1 MLDVAAGRIV
11 AHPVLRIQD
20 GRIAAVL
27 TEDQAPAKRKGGPRH
42 IRLGDRTL
50 LPGLIDAH
58 VHLGSTLEGDFVNRP
73 VHEGPAD
80 TALRAAHDAR
90 VTLLAGFTTVR
101 NVGSEGFVDV
111 ALKRAIERG
120 DVPGPWIVPAGHTLS
135 PTGGHGDATGFRP
148 GILEGGPREG
158 IADGPEE
165 VRKAVRMQI
174 KYGAE
179 VIKCVA
185 TAGVLSFERTVG
197 AEQYSF
203 EELKA
208 IVDEAR
214 LHGVKV
220 AAHAH
225 GAEGILAAIRA
236 GVASIEHG
244 SILTDEA
251 LRLMKEKGTYLVP
264 TTYLAD
270 AIDLDNLPP
279 HLRKKAEEIL
289 PQAKESLRRAVRAGV
304 KIAFGTDAAVIPHG
318 QNAREFAAMVDR
330 GMSPLEA
337 IRSATLRG
345 ADLLDLPDRG
355 VIAPG
360 KRADV
365 IAVRGNPLEDV
376 RVLED
381 VRFVMKAGRIVRKEE
396 P

>member
-1 MLDVAAGRIV
+1 
-11 AHPVLRIQD
+11 
-20 GRIAAVL
+20 
-27 TEDQAPAKRKGGPRH
+27 
-42 IRLGDRTL
+42 TL

-58 VHLGSTLEGDFVNRP
+58 VHLGSTLEGDFVNRA

-120 DVPGPWIVPAGHTLS
+120 DIPGPWIVPAGHSLS

-185 TAGVLSFERTVG
+185 TAGVLSFEKTVG

-208 IVDEAR
+208 MVDEAR

-225 GAEGILAAIRA
+225 GPEGILAAIRA

-289 PQAKESLRRAVRAGV
+289 PQAKESLRKAVRAGV

-318 QNAREFAAMVDR
+318 QNAREFAAMVER

-355 VIAPG
+355 VLAPG

-365 IAVRGNPLEDV
+365 IAVPGNPLENV
-376 RVLED
+376 RLLED
-381 VRFVMKAGRIVRKEE
+381 VRFVMKGGMVFRREDS
-396 P
+396 